1 MKLMLCRACGDVV
14 ALRPE
19 PRTCACGAARG
30 HYLADGAT
38 VEQTAGTLSIALHN
52 HDLRA
57 ALGAYDQR
65 DDAWHPLFVI
75 RAYLNPT
82 SEPDVRFV
90 APAAPPVS
98 A

>member
-19 PRTCACGAARG
+19 PRSCLCGAARG
-30 HYLADGAT
+30 RYLEDDST
-38 VEQTAGTLSIALHN
+38 VEQTAGTLSLALHN

-57 ALGAYDQR
+57 AVQAYDER
-65 DDAWHPLFVI
+65 ADAWHPLFVV

-82 SEPDVRFV
+82 TEPDVRFV
-90 APAAPPVS
+90 EDGGDP
-98 A
+98 